1 MKIANKK
8 ESIRINPLFLMEI
21 EKSKIKQIYPQLS
34 YDEQK
39 DLSFIWNEFNNISTK
54 KDLQSWI
61 NKFRLFTWGEECEWE
76 ELDDIENREYYKK
89 RIDSFMGINL
99 FNIISKDIIFNN
111 KDYNNYEDFIDMD
124 FLLEDIEN
132 KSKIRK
138 TFFNQKNINPDNLV
152 YEDILTLAE
161 KVGEKYNLSK
171 IIISDSLCFE
181 DIYSYLISID
191 YELNNFINV
200 LNIDEVQIGLKRLTL
215 AIEIDNLEDSNLK
228 TINVGINSNNCFAYK
243 WIKFIDN
250 IACDKNSNI
259 NENVSFSEKILG
271 TLLEPEDPHYLL
283 KKSMNEKYKI
293 TNLSFSVIVMRKML
307 RSLPDIVFYMKKYAR
322 SENEIDALDKI
333 AILIDQYI
341 ATYENKIHNVED
353 SYDSWI
359 KCKKN
364 CERILSK
371 TKADNN
377 NTLFKLWLYV
387 ASLTERI
394 SFNEKIYPV
403 YKLWFILSVFISRIE
418 NNSSLSLR
426 SEMLARGFT
435 SIIRYRLKKDNWI
448 ANDTQNVLFYPKN
461 EELHLENIWW
471 ENNLDLFIKA
481 AYND

>member
-8 ESIRINPLFLMEI
+8 ESIRLNPLFLMEI
-21 EKSKIKQIYPQLS
+21 EKSKIKQIYPPLS

-39 DLSFIWNEFNNISTK
+39 DLSFIWNEFNHISTK

-61 NKFRLFTWGEECEWE
+61 NKFRLFTWGSDCEWE
-76 ELDDIENREYYKK
+76 EINDIENREYYKK

-99 FNIISKDIIFNN
+99 FNLISKDILLNN

-124 FLLEDIEN
+124 FVLEDIEN
-132 KSKIRK
+132 KSRIRK
-138 TFFNQKNINPDNLV
+138 SFFNKNSITPDILV
-152 YEDILTLAE
+152 YEDILFMAE
-161 KVGEKYNLSK
+161 KVGKKYNFNK

-191 YELNNFINV
+191 YELNNFVNI
-200 LNIDEVQIGLKRLTL
+200 LNIDKEQVGLQKLIL

-228 TINVGINSNNCFAYK
+228 IINIGINSNNCFSYK

-250 IACDKNSNI
+250 IACDKNGNI
-259 NENVSFSEKILG
+259 DDNASFSEKILG
-271 TLLEPEDPHYLL
+271 TLLEEEDTHYLL

-293 TNLSFSVIVMRKML
+293 TNLSSSVIVMRKML

-322 SENEIDALDKI
+322 SENEVDALDKI

-341 ATYENKIHNVED
+341 ATYENKIHNIQD

-359 KCKKN
+359 KCKKK
-364 CERILSK
+364 CERILST

-377 NTLFKLWLYV
+377 NNLFKLWLYV

-426 SEMLARGFT
+426 SDMLARGFT
-435 SIIRYRLKKDNWI
+435 SIVRYRIKKDNWI
-448 ANDTQNVLFYPKN
+448 ANNTQNVLFYPKN

-471 ENNLDLFIKA
+471 ENNLSLFINA
-481 AYND
+481 ACND